1 MAHIREVTRSTGIKY
16 ECRWVANG
24 KERQRTFSVKRDAE
38 RFALK
43 VEQDLADGASTD
55 ALVSRGKTVAQVVEA
70 SLAASRPKL
79 KESTY
84 AGYVHLYGMRVLP
97 VFGRQRISSVTSE
110 AVESWLAEMIGAGLS
125 ASTVHNH
132 HVALNKVFRYAMRHR
147 LIAYNPCDGVELP
160 RLAAESDFAPV
171 FLTAGDVEKIASAMD
186 SQPPFGTLIR
196 FAAFSGLRSA
206 EIAGLRVRDVNL
218 AAGHIEV
225 RQTIRR
231 VSGEW
236 AVGTP
241 KSARSTRNVPLLNRG
256 LIAELRMLLLSHPD
270 SGNPDALFWPA
281 RAYSTHAAD
290 WSRPCD
296 VGSIRRH
303 AMAAV
308 VEELGMPPMRFHDLR
323 HTYAS
328 LMFAAGFK
336 PYEVSRW
343 IGHASVA
350 TTDSIYAHLYPS
362 DYNEQIAKFES
373 FVALG

>member
-1 MAHIREVTRSTGIKY
+1 
-16 ECRWVANG
+16 
-24 KERQRTFSVKRDAE
+24 
-38 RFALK
+38 
-43 VEQDLADGASTD
+43 
-55 ALVSRGKTVAQVVEA
+55 
-70 SLAASRPKL
+70 
-79 KESTY
+79 
-84 AGYVHLYGMRVLP
+84 
-97 VFGRQRISSVTSE
+97 
-110 AVESWLAEMIGAGLS
+110 
-125 ASTVHNH
+125 
-132 HVALNKVFRYAMRHR
+132 
-147 LIAYNPCDGVELP
+147 
-160 RLAAESDFAPV
+160 V
-171 FLTAGDVEKIASAMD
+171 FLTAAEVEKIVSAMD
-186 SQPPFGTLIR
+186 EQAPFGTLIR

-225 RQTIRR
+225 RQTVRR
-231 VSGEW
+231 VAGEW

-281 RAYSTHAAD
+281 RAYSTHIAD
-290 WSRPCD
+290 WSRPCH
-296 VGSIRRH
+296 VGSIRKNAIAH
-303 AMAAV
+303 L
-308 VEELGMPPMRFHDLR
+308 VESLGMPPMRFHDLR

-362 DYNEQIAKFES
+362 DYTS
-373 FVALG
+373 RLPSSSSL